1 MGFLLNHILLVWRQY
16 VSLFSSKLNANFY
29 CSKLTHFYCTGKL
42 FKISGN
48 FYIRFCRQYMPLF
61 ASIATIVSLLLTSDR
76 NVSHWSVA
84 GHFWHYWNHLI
95 WIFTLNSS
103 RMKLTIVAV
112 ALVVLLALTE
122 AVQDSESK
130 WILFG
135 PRWLSGNILA
145 RCGSFM
151 WPHVPGF
158 GLRPTPG

>member
-1 MGFLLNHILLVWRQY
+1 MSVGGQWRPMFSLITWHEFCLSWTYTFCHDNFKLKNNIATSTPETFLFGFW
-16 VSLFSSKLNANFY
+16 
-29 CSKLTHFYCTGKL
+29 G
-42 FKISGN
+42 
-48 FYIRFCRQYMPLF
+48 QYMPLF

-76 NVSHWSVA
+76 KFSHWSVT
-84 GHFWHYWNHLI
+84 GHFWHYWSRLI

-112 ALVVLLALTE
+112 TLVVLLALTE